1 MCLENVEDRREPVL
15 AYQTLDSANPIAV
28 ALLLD
33 FGGAVRIS
41 GMIEL
46 RPALLRIGLAAR
58 HRIDAVGLLEDHVSF
73 GFHAVIHTS
82 GDQRATAANTFSI
95 DMGLVFRDAGIR
107 QCADEATS
115 RTTGNRASDGASD
128 GASGSGGRKTSSA
141 STATSRASSST
152 TMQPCR

>member
-1 MCLENVEDRREPVL
+1 MMCLKNVEDRREPVL
-15 AYQTLDSANPIAV
+15 NYHALESANPIAV

-33 FGGAVRIS
+33 FGWAVRIS

-58 HRIDAVGLLEDHVSF
+58 HRIDAVGLLEDHLGF

-82 GDQRATAANTFSI
+82 GDQRAAAANAFSI
-95 DMGLVFRDAGIR
+95 DMGLVFGDAGIR

-115 RTTGNRASDGASD
+115 RTTGNRAGN
-128 GASGSGGRKTSSA
+128 GTSIM
-141 STATSRASSST
+141 TRMSRTITGTPA
-152 TMQPCR
+152 